1 MIFYEQPKNC
11 QWIVLVLQKCVIV
24 YSLLFN
30 VFLWRIKKW
39 NFKTCKRNIQTHFI
53 IQECIFFLYTLI
65 DEVTDRLTVYLNIVY
80 FFGMAIIIN
89 GQSIFLHHKSN
100 SEHCVKEK
108 SVTLIFFDRN
118 NNFKKPL
125 FLKMLLLKDKCSY
138 NYHYFFLIWKA
149 SKG

>member
-1 MIFYEQPKNC
+1 MISYEQPKNC

-53 IQECIFFLYTLI
+53 IQECIFLYTLI

-108 SVTLIFFDRN
+108 SVTPIFSKEK

-125 FLKMLLLKDKCSY
+125 SLTMLLLKDKCSY

>member
-53 IQECIFFLYTLI
+53 IQECIFLYTLI

-108 SVTLIFFDRN
+108 SVTPIFSKEK

-125 FLKMLLLKDKCSY
+125 SLTMLLLKDKCSY

>member
-53 IQECIFFLYTLI
+53 IQECIFF
-65 DEVTDRLTVYLNIVY
+65 VYFDWWSDWQINCVSQYCL

-100 SEHCVKEK
+100 SEHCVKKK

-125 FLKMLLLKDKCSY
+125 FLKMLLLTDECSY

>member
-1 MIFYEQPKNC
+1 M
-11 QWIVLVLQKCVIV
+11 
-24 YSLLFN
+24 
-30 VFLWRIKKW
+30 
-39 NFKTCKRNIQTHFI
+39 H
-53 IQECIFFLYTLI
+53 FFLYTLI

-108 SVTLIFFDRN
+108 SVTPIFSKEK

-125 FLKMLLLKDKCSY
+125 SLTMLLLKDKCSY
-138 NYHYFFLIWKA
+138 NYHYFFLI
-149 SKG
+149 

>member
-53 IQECIFFLYTLI
+53 IQECIFWYTLI

-108 SVTLIFFDRN
+108 SVTPIFSKEK

-125 FLKMLLLKDKCSY
+125 SLTMLLLKDKCSY